1 MKYFTILVFVILV
14 WIVLAELVF
23 KDRSSEGLTSVR
35 EKLKDLGG
43 RFHLAMGILAVLIA
57 IYFVARFFL
66 RAIESP

>member
-1 MKYFTILVFVILV
+1 MRYFTILVFVILV
-14 WIVLAELVF
+14 WVVLAEFVF
-23 KDRSSEGLTSVR
+23 KDRSSEGLTSVW